1 MLTQLLS
8 HTVLFES
15 VLGVNSIVDAII
27 IIIKLT
33 EVMMMM
39 MMMMMIL
46 MMMKDSRLNH
56 EFHSCRNQSC
66 SLLGAANILQKLLS
80 EVISLIEAI

>member
-33 EVMMMM
+33 EVMM

-80 EVISLIEAI
+80 DVIFLIEGI